1 MRISGFKISRI
12 SWRDLALTVGPFVL
26 LVLVAFWI
34 ALRFVRP
41 APPDTIVM
49 TSGTEGSI
57 YHMSAER
64 YRQILARQG
73 VTLKVLTSEGSLDN
87 LKRLSDPQFKV
98 DIGFVQGGL
107 ANLGDSSRLVSLGSV
122 FYQPVLVFYRAPRPI
137 SRLSE
142 LQGKRVSI
150 GRPGS
155 GTRVLAETLLKANGI
170 EPGGATPLLD
180 FEGKAAAD
188 ALVQNRADAV
198 FLMGDSATPASM
210 RDMLHTSGV
219 RLFDFVQGDG
229 YVRRFRYLSKLEL
242 PPGSLDLGKNT
253 PPETLTIVAP
263 TVELIARSNLHPALS
278 DMLIEAAREV
288 HGRATVLQKAGEF
301 PAPLE
306 HEYPVS
312 DDAKRYYQSGK
323 SFAYKHL
330 PFWLASLVDRALV
343 MLVPIIVVL
352 IPGLRIVPWLY
363 RWRVNA
369 RIYRR
374 YAELMALER
383 VAFGQ
388 TTPEQRAGL
397 LKRLDE
403 IERRTVTGKLPASVA
418 EQLYVLRQHIHFVR
432 SRIQGADAEAAT
444 STAPPSL
451 SKSAR
456 AEPT

>member
-1 MRISGFKISRI
+1 
-12 SWRDLALTVGPFVL
+12 
-26 LVLVAFWI
+26 
-34 ALRFVRP
+34 
-41 APPDTIVM
+41 
-49 TSGTEGSI
+49 
-57 YHMSAER
+57 
-64 YRQILARQG
+64 
-73 VTLKVLTSEGSLDN
+73 
-87 LKRLSDPQFKV
+87 
-98 DIGFVQGGL
+98 
-107 ANLGDSSRLVSLGSV
+107 SV

-142 LQGKRVSI
+142 LQGKRISI

-198 FLMGDSATPASM
+198 FLMGD
-210 RDMLHTSGV
+210 
-219 RLFDFVQGDG
+219 
-229 YVRRFRYLSKLEL
+229 
-242 PPGSLDLGKNT
+242 
-253 PPETLTIVAP
+253 
-263 TVELIARSNLHPALS
+263 
-278 DMLIEAAREV
+278 AAN
-288 HGRATVLQKAGEF
+288 
-301 PAPLE
+301 
-306 HEYPVS
+306 
-312 DDAKRYYQSGK
+312 RYYQWGK
-323 SFAYKHL
+323 SFAYKPL
-330 PFWLASLVDRALV
+330 PCWLASLVDRALV

-432 SRIQGADAEAAT
+432 SRIQGTDAETAAGA
-444 STAPPSL
+444 APPSF

-456 AEPT
+456 AKPT